1 MIIALD
7 ADLDNES
14 DSGNDEQLV
23 ADLEYAEELT
33 FEDIIEICDNKDLSE
48 NKRRLTQEFFFKKE
62 ICMVYGHKISQSQF
76 RVA

>member
-33 FEDIIEICDNKDLSE
+33 FEDIIEIRDNKDLSANE
-48 NKRRLTQEFFFKKE
+48 ED
-62 ICMVYGHKISQSQF
+62 
-76 RVA
+76 